1 MEAAADEPRLVGSVT
16 VGDATVMP
24 TGGRPRSFEAGKVL
38 DDVLELFW
46 RNGYRATTMR
56 ELESAFGLSQ
66 SSLYNA
72 FGSKDDLLS
81 AALDR
86 YEARI
91 DEQLVRPLEAAE
103 GGLDA
108 IDQFFAALGRW
119 VTGNGRRGCMIINLM
134 AEDGGTDPKITQRTR
149 RYRHRVR
156 SALRDALRRAADQ
169 GEVVPGDI
177 DARADLLFGLV
188 LGLNIAARGGAARRE
203 IHAITAS
210 ARHQAAQWGRD

>member
-1 MEAAADEPRLVGSVT
+1 MSES
-16 VGDATVMP
+16 TVMP
-24 TGGRPRSFEAGKVL
+24 TGGRPRSFEADKVL
-38 DDVLELFW
+38 DDALELFW

-72 FGSKDDLLS
+72 FGSKADLLT

-91 DEQLVRPLEAAE
+91 DAQLVRPLEDSG

-108 IDQFFAALGRW
+108 IDKFFTALGGW

-134 AEDGGTDPKITQRTR
+134 AEDGGVDEKITARTR

-156 SALRDALRRAADQ
+156 RALFDALSRAGDH
-169 GEVVPGDI
+169 GEATPGDVE
-177 DARADLLFGLV
+177 ARADLLFGVV
-188 LGLNIAARGGAARRE
+188 LGLNIAARGGAAPRE
-203 IHAITAS
+203 IHAITAG
-210 ARHQAAQWGRD
+210 ARHQVAQWRRAADQAR